1 MQSRRA
7 VVGVEGWWERE
18 RERVN
23 TVGEKEPHA
32 WWRINKSR
40 GPVSTIYNAQKR
52 AREFIEQSKIIAQI
66 DCDCR
71 RRRAMASGGG

>member
-18 RERVN
+18 RERERVN

-32 WWRINKSR
+32 WWWRINKSR
-40 GPVSTIYNAQKR
+40 GPVSTIYNAPKR
-52 AREFIEQSKIIAQI
+52 PREFMEQSKTIA
-66 DCDCR
+66 
-71 RRRAMASGGG
+71 